1 MMYSWLRSET
11 MIKNINTNDF
21 YKVSLTNAEHRNYL
35 FWSLLAFSFCTFFP
49 VVWLM
54 SDIQNKIV
62 FSGGSSVIA
71 NIIAVLIFALYVFML
86 VFLWL
91 LPIRNTVNTR
101 LFGAYK
107 PEKIIFD
114 LSHYAKSRPAWKTGG
129 FFAWIDGKEA
139 QK

>member
-1 MMYSWLRSET
+1 M
-11 MIKNINTNDF
+11 KNTNDF

-35 FWSLLAFSFCTFFP
+35 FWSLLVFSFCTFFP

-86 VFLWL
+86 VFLWKKYLKFKKQGTRNKPSKEIIEGLQYFIEANKLYTVYSL
-91 LPIRNTVNTR
+91 L
-101 LFGAYK
+101 
-107 PEKIIFD
+107 
-114 LSHYAKSRPAWKTGG
+114 
-129 FFAWIDGKEA
+129 
-139 QK
+139 

>member
-1 MMYSWLRSET
+1 

-86 VFLWL
+86 VFLWKKYRKFKKQEHAIN
-91 LPIRNTVNTR
+91 PV
-101 LFGAYK
+101 K
-107 PEKIIFD
+107 
-114 LSHYAKSRPAWKTGG
+114 KSSKGCSTL
-129 FFAWIDGKEA
+129 
-139 QK
+139 